1 MPIHQFGDGKIQA
14 NDLWHRAT
22 MVDSSCQRQN
32 VTIPTQIPLESGDRL
47 TRHEFERRYEAMPY
61 LKKAEL
67 IEGVVYVPAAL
78 RFRSHGQ
85 PHADL
90 MTWLGIYRAFTPN
103 VALGDTPTIR
113 LDRDN
118 EPQPDAVLLIE
129 ESAGGQAR
137 LSHDDYVEGAPELV
151 AEVAASSASI
161 DLGDK
166 KRAYRRNGVQEY
178 IVWQVF
184 DRKIDW
190 FCLEDDDY
198 VSLRTNEKGII
209 LSETFPGLWL
219 VPSALL
225 NGDMQQVLAALQQ
238 GINLEAHQQFVQQ
251 LAQKH

>member
-1 MPIHQFGDGKIQA
+1 
-14 NDLWHRAT
+14 
-22 MVDSSCQRQN
+22 MVDTSRQWQN
-32 VTIPTQIPLESGDRL
+32 VTTPTQLPPLESGDRL
-47 TRHEFERRYEAMPY
+47 TRHEFERRYEAMPH

-85 PHADL
+85 PHGDL
-90 MTWLGIYRAFTPN
+90 MTWLGVYRAFTPN
-103 VALGDTPTIR
+103 VALGDNPTIR

-137 LSHDDYVEGAPELV
+137 LSPDDYVEGAPELV

-190 FCLEDDDY
+190 FRLGDDDY
-198 VSLRTNEKGII
+198 VSLSMDEQGII
-209 LSETFPGLWL
+209 RSEVFPGLWL
-219 VPSALL
+219 DPSALL
-225 NGDMQQVLAALQQ
+225 NGDMQQVLAVLQQ
-238 GINLEAHQQFVQQ
+238 GIDSEAHQQFVQQ
-251 LAQKH
+251 LAQKR